1 MTANASIVIA
11 ERSNV
16 LRIPNAALR
25 FRPPEGAKVKGG
37 TNALAAAAG
46 RTNMPMMAAAGDAP
60 PGEGRP
66 NREEMRRRFES
77 MSPEEREQMR
87 ERMRARFGEG
97 GPPGAGGRGMF
108 GARAGQDAP
117 TTRTVYLIDK
127 EAAPDKAKPAGIAG
141 LVPGLP
147 GAAKANPQLRPVTI
161 KTGISDGSFTEVL
174 EGLREGDVVVTGL
187 DLPAAATTLGPPM
200 GAPPFGGP
208 PFRGGMRR

>member
-1 MTANASIVIA
+1 
-11 ERSNV
+11 
-16 LRIPNAALR
+16 
-25 FRPPEGAKVKGG
+25 
-37 TNALAAAAG
+37 
-46 RTNMPMMAAAGDAP
+46 
-60 PGEGRP
+60 
-66 NREEMRRRFES
+66 
-77 MSPEEREQMR
+77 
-87 ERMRARFGEG
+87 
-97 GPPGAGGRGMF
+97 
-108 GARAGQDAP
+108 
-117 TTRTVYLIDK
+117 LIDK